1 MFQPLLDLPRAV
13 LTPLTF
19 FAVYFVAITIGR
31 LLKRRAGVRF
41 GVIYQLF
48 CLAIAFYAALAAYGV
63 HPEWEGHLGS
73 MLVLLGTGVFITLLN
88 RYLWDYYFETRR
100 GTVIPRLLREFVAA
114 VIFLA
119 ALLLVLSIGY
129 HAETELKGLL
139 AGSGV
144 AAIVLA
150 FGMQN
155 LLSSIVAGASLQI
168 RPPYKLGDW
177 LKVGEHI
184 GEVVEIGWGDTRLR
198 TTDAVSIEI
207 PNNKMV
213 NETIINLSSP
223 TALHAMRVSVGADY
237 AVPPNRVKDALR
249 RAASRAEGIELSPP
263 PKAYLKEFGDSAIT
277 YEVKF
282 WMTTHATYNDVC
294 DAIRTNI
301 WYEFRRRKINIPFPM
316 RTLQLERKPVAASQA
331 QAQKAAAAILRSE
344 PLFACL
350 SEEQIGGLLHN
361 AEINQFGRGE
371 AIIEEATEGESMFIL
386 LRGSAQ
392 VSVSKGGA
400 LIRVGVLR
408 EGDCFGEM
416 SLLTGEPRT
425 ATVRAENDCEVLE
438 ISKGVMGELLRSSP
452 QCLTELSGLL
462 ARRKLETEG
471 LVKEAAAPED
481 NAEKE
486 REYAA
491 SFLRRVRSF
500 FEL

>member
-1 MFQPLLDLPRAV
+1 MFNLFSDVPRAAMTV
-13 LTPLTF
+13 LVF
-19 FAVYFVAITIGR
+19 FGVFFVAFSIGR
-31 LLKRRAGVRF
+31 LLKRRGGVRF
-41 GVIYQLF
+41 GVVFRLF
-48 CLAIAFYAALAAYGV
+48 CLTLAFYSAMAVYGTQTTWRGHVGAL
-63 HPEWEGHLGS
+63 LI
-73 MLVLLGTGVFITLLN
+73 LLGTGVLISLVN
-88 RYLWDYYFETRR
+88 RYLWDYYYQTRR
-100 GTVIPRLLREFVAA
+100 HTVIPTLLREFVAA
-114 VIFLA
+114 VIFLI

-129 HAETELKGLL
+129 KAQAELKGLL

-144 AAIVLA
+144 AAIILA

-155 LLSSIVAGASLQI
+155 LLRSIVAGASLQI

-198 TTDAVSIEI
+198 TNDAISIEI

-213 NETIINLSSP
+213 DETIINLSSP

-237 AVPPNRVKDALR
+237 SAPPNRVKDALR
-249 RAASRAEGIELSPP
+249 RAATNATGIELSPP
-263 PKAYLKEFGDSAIT
+263 PKVYLKEFGDSAIL
-277 YEVKF
+277 YDIKF
-282 WMTTHATYNDVC
+282 WMTTHSTFNDVC

-301 WYEFRRRKINIPFPM
+301 WYEFKRQKINIPFPI
-316 RTLQLERKPVAASQA
+316 RTLQVERRPVAGSGQA
-331 QAQKAAAAILRSE
+331 HAEAATMLRSE

-350 SEEQIGGLLHN
+350 DDQQIAGLLKN

-371 AIIEEATEGESMFIL
+371 PIIEEGTDGESMFIL
-386 LRGSAQ
+386 LRGTAQ
-392 VSVSKGGA
+392 VSVLKNGA

-408 EGDCFGEM
+408 RGDCFGEM

-425 ATVRAENDCEVLE
+425 ATVRAEHDCEVLE
-438 ISKGVMGELLRSSP
+438 ISKPVMGELLRTSP
-452 QCLTELSGLL
+452 KCLNQLSELL

-471 LVKEAAAPED
+471 LLKGAAGDAHAD
-481 NAEKE
+481 KQQ
-486 REYAA
+486 EYTA

>member
-1 MFQPLLDLPRAV
+1 MFNLLHDAPKAV
-13 LTPLTF
+13 LTAITF
-19 FAVYFVAITIGR
+19 FAVFFLAISIGR
-31 LLKRRAGVRF
+31 LLKRRGGVPF
-41 GVIYQLF
+41 GVVYQLF
-48 CLAIAFYAALAAYGV
+48 SLTVAFYAALFAYGV
-63 HPEWEGHLGS
+63 RPDWHGHIGAV
-73 MLVLLGTGVFITLLN
+73 LVLLSTGVLITLIN

-100 GTVIPRLLREFVAA
+100 HTVIPRLLREFVAA
-114 VIFLA
+114 VIFLI

-144 AAIVLA
+144 AAIILA

-198 TTDAVSIEI
+198 TNDAISIEI

-213 NETIINLSSP
+213 NETVINLTSP
-223 TALHAMRVSVGADY
+223 TPLHAMRLTVGADY
-237 AVPPNRVKDALR
+237 SVAPNRVKDALR
-249 RAASRAEGIELSPP
+249 RAAAGAAGIELSPP
-263 PKAYLKEFGDSAIT
+263 PKAFLKEFGDSAIV

-282 WMTTHATYNDVC
+282 WMTTYASYNEVT

-301 WYEFRRRKINIPFPM
+301 WYEFRRQKISIPFPI
-316 RTLQLERKPVAASQA
+316 RTLHVERKGTSKQPQLN
-331 QAQKAAAAILRSE
+331 KEAAAILRAE

-350 SEEQIGGLLHN
+350 NEEQIAGLLRD
-361 AEINQFGRGE
+361 AEMNQFGRGE
-371 AIIEEATEGESMFIL
+371 AIIKEGSEGESMFIL
-386 LRGSAQ
+386 LRGTAH
-392 VSVSKGGA
+392 VSVTKSDT

-408 EGDCFGEM
+408 QGDCFGEM

-425 ATVRAENDCEVLE
+425 ATVRAENDCEVIE
-438 ISKGVMGELLRSSP
+438 ISKSVMGELLRSSP
-452 QCLTELSGLL
+452 QCLHQLSELL
-462 ARRKLETEG
+462 AKRKLETEG
-471 LVKEAAAPED
+471 LVKEVAAPDE
-481 NAEKE
+481 NAAKE
-486 REYAA
+486 REYTA
-491 SFLRRVRSF
+491 SFLRRVTSF